1 MHSHLSLKHR
11 THKGDDN
18 QKVSKGKRWNLSQAR
33 RPRRFGAGVAVG
45 GPAGPAL
52 WAHSHPAA
60 RAERVLPHQMDCHG
74 CTGSR
79 LSLSYQLEAG
89 MGTLRAFGAQYR
101 LTWWLNGGFF
111 RAHGHWSSS
120 ARPAGLQAAPWAL
133 LRQRQRR
140 LTRLFL
146 LRRIFPHRIGVLRL
160 DLDMRERKT
169 WHSRGLDARDGDAPV
184 AVFEPFSKATDD

>member
-1 MHSHLSLKHR
+1 MPSWSAFANDEGGYGGLLLAAFSSYLIVSRTSTRGSRRLGKLAAVRMHSHLSLKHR

-18 QKVSKGKRWNLSQAR
+18 QKVSKGKRWNIPQAR

-60 RAERVLPHQMDCHG
+60 RAGRVLPHQMDCHG
-74 CTGSR
+74 STGSR

-111 RAHGHWSSS
+111 
-120 ARPAGLQAAPWAL
+120 
-133 LRQRQRR
+133 
-140 LTRLFL
+140 
-146 LRRIFPHRIGVLRL
+146 
-160 DLDMRERKT
+160 
-169 WHSRGLDARDGDAPV
+169 
-184 AVFEPFSKATDD
+184 